1 LEETAM
7 TKELKI
13 FKGLKNPSFFFYDL
27 STIEDIKGYW
37 KNIMRLIL
45 LTVFTFGFIASFGI
59 GMDPLSKELNTLPAT
74 TYELEKFL
82 FFLGRIITG
91 IFYSVIILFIPSILF
106 WTISEKGEYRKLVI
120 IQGLVLLIL
129 LIEKLT
135 YIPLS
140 LFFSLDWFSSPL
152 SLGVIAQ
159 YITGKSWAIYFLGCF
174 SLFKIWIFYIQYKGL
189 KKLTE
194 QKNWLIW
201 LVILLT
207 NFFFW
212 AITALLA
219 YIDFSTLI

>member
-1 LEETAM
+1 M

-27 STIEDIKGYW
+27 STAEDIKGYR
-37 KNIMRLIL
+37 KSILRLIL
-45 LTVFTFGFIASFGI
+45 LSILIFGLVAFFGI
-59 GMDPLSKELNTLPAT
+59 GMDPLSKELNNLPAAA
-74 TYELEKFL
+74 YELEKFL
-82 FFLGRIITG
+82 FFLGRILSG
-91 IFYSVIILFIPSILF
+91 LFYSLIILFIPSILF
-106 WTISEKGEYRKLVI
+106 WTISEKGEYRKHVI
-120 IQGLVLLIL
+120 IQGLILLIL

-159 YITGKSWAIYFLGCF
+159 YITGKSWVIYFLGCF

-207 NFFFW
+207 NLFFW